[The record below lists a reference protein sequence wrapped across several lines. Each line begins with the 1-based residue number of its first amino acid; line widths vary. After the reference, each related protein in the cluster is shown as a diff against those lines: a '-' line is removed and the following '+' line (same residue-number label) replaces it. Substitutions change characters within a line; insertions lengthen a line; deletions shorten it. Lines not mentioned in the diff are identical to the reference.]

1 MENLWES
8 DSSSESDDDYQALLL
23 LAWKRMTKRRR
34 RRSSEEE
41 VIREST
47 TTCYRKC
54 DSLIL
59 TLTLGICE
67 CLGRGLT
74 VSCPWYVIYLVLY
87 NDSYIVYY

>member
-34 RRSSEEE
+34 RRRSSEEE

-54 DSLIL
+54 DSDPDSHFRYLRMSK
-59 TLTLGICE
+59 E
-67 CLGRGLT
+67 RFDCLLSM
-74 VSCPWYVIYLVLY
+74 VWYIPR
-87 NDSYIVYY
+87 IIQ